1 MRYIISKEH
10 ESFILSIKLHK
21 CITTSWFWH
30 YKMFQCLLLKAV
42 QMMNSSK
49 DIKLKVSN
57 FIESQRILSSTSTLA
72 GSTGHAV
79 VISCESFS
87 SMHILALT

>member
-1 MRYIISKEH
+1 
-10 ESFILSIKLHK
+10 
-21 CITTSWFWH
+21 
-30 YKMFQCLLLKAV
+30 
-42 QMMNSSK
+42 MMNSSK